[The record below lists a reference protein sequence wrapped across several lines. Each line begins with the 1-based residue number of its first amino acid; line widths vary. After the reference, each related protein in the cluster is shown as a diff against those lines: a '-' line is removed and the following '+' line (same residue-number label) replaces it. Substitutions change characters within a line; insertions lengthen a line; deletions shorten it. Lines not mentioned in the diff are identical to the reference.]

1 MRTTLKDIA
10 EATGLSITSVSLVLN
25 GRPNRLSE
33 ESRKKV
39 LAAAQRL
46 HYDASPRSHSRFFR
60 GDTMGL
66 ILPNV
71 SDFFF
76 GEIAQGVT
84 DCAAQRG
91 YQVLLATNSGEP
103 ELDNQHIR
111 AFSQLGVK
119 AILIISAHEQANQ
132 LLTQLPFPV
141 IQVDRQSLSLNRSA
155 VLLNHRKGGYLA
167 TSHLLE
173 LNHRKIACVTGPSGQ
188 ASSQQRLAGYLWAFE
203 AAGLRPP
210 DNGVFE
216 GDYAADSGY
225 RLLDQILARGFTA
238 VFSGNDMMAIGMYK
252 RLRELSLLPGRDL
265 SIVGFDDISFSD
277 LLEVPLTTVR
287 QSGYNIGHEACARAF
302 LELENPSLPKQ
313 TIQFEPELVVRQS
326 ARRCPEQ
333 ISG

>member
-25 GRPNRLSE
+25 NRPNRLSL
-33 ESRKKV
+33 ESRRRV
-39 LAAAQRL
+39 IETAQRL
-46 HYDASPRSHSRFFR
+46 NYTSAPRTREYQSR
-60 GDTMGL
+60 GDTLGL

-76 GEIAQGVT
+76 GEIAQGVA
-84 DCAAQRG
+84 DCAAQQG
-91 YQVLLATNSGEP
+91 HQVLLATNNGDP
-103 ELDNQHIR
+103 ELDNRHIR
-111 AFSQLGVK
+111 SFSQLGVR
-119 AILIISAHEQANQ
+119 ALLIISAHEQAN
-132 LLTQLPFPV
+132 LLLDQLPFPV

-155 VLLNHRKGGYLA
+155 VLLNHKKGGFLA

-173 LNHRKIACVTGPSGQ
+173 LGHQRIACITGPSGQ

-203 AAGLRPP
+203 VFGLQPP
-210 DNGVFE
+210 EGAIFE
-216 GDYAADSGY
+216 GDYAANSGY
-225 RLLDQILARGFTA
+225 RLLDQIRAGGFTA

-252 RLRELSLLPGRDL
+252 RLRELSLLPGKDL

-302 LELENPSLPKQ
+302 LELETPSLPKQ

-326 ARRCPEQ
+326 TRRCAETKQ
-333 ISG
+333 D